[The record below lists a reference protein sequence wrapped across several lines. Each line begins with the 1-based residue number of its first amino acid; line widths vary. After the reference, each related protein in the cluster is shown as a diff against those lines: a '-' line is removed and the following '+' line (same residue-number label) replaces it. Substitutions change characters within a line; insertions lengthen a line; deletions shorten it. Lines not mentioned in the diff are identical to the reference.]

1 MRYSNSLSNSV
12 SQLLWNRTDQ
22 NSLKV
27 HQSRYTSVFGS
38 LADSVLYVA
47 HPNVLVLFGG
57 SVELVHLR
65 RTGVSDEEHTSFVI
79 GYVPHDEVL
88 QGEDWR
94 FVLKQQHRRVGGKR
108 KSVSQQ
114 CLLIFEN
121 KKHNHWW
128 IQFVCISSY
137 VHLCDHVGEHIYDVF
152 SYQTWKDVLLVFLL
166 KTHQDVSHQ

>member
-1 MRYSNSLSNSV
+1 M
-12 SQLLWNRTDQ
+12 
-22 NSLKV
+22 
-27 HQSRYTSVFGS
+27 FGS

-94 FVLKQQHRRVGGKR
+94 FVLNAAAQTCWR
-108 KSVSQQ
+108 KEKTSKVSVSSA
-114 CLLIFEN
+114 
-121 KKHNHWW
+121 
-128 IQFVCISSY
+128 SSSLRTKNIIIGDSS
-137 VHLCDHVGEHIYDVF
+137 LC
-152 SYQTWKDVLLVFLL
+152 VLAHACTCV
-166 KTHQDVSHQ
+166 TM